1 MYYFQRIR
9 EVMALPLILSLLIG
23 TFPVSSFAAGN
34 VSTDQLIEESIASTN
49 RAMIQDLMSRDDM
62 REQMTL
68 LGVDPDE
75 AMTRVNNLSDSEIQK
90 IAGQITTLPAG
101 GDALST
107 IVGAAVTIFIVLLI
121 TDLLCLTSF
130 FSFTKCA
137 R

>member
-49 RAMIQDLMSRDDM
+49 RAMIQDLMARDEM

-75 AMTRVNNLSDSEIQK
+75 AITRVNSLSDSEIQQ
-90 IAGQITTLPAG
+90 IAGQITSLPAG
-101 GDALST
+101 GDALAS
-107 IVGAAVTIFIVLLI
+107 IVGAAVTVFIILLI

>member
-23 TFPVSSFAAGN
+23 TFPVSTFAAGN
-34 VSTDQLIEESIASTN
+34 VSTDQLIEESITSTN
-49 RAMIQDLMSRDDM
+49 RAMIQDLMSRDEM

-75 AMTRVNNLSDSEIQK
+75 ALTRVNTLSDSEIQQ

-101 GDALST
+101 GDALAS
-107 IVGAAVTIFIVLLI
+107 IVGAAVTVFIILLI